1 MKRLLL
7 LALALASCG
16 DDRVAGKTTTTGN
29 GLVPVDE
36 TGNVVFGARARAS
49 SGWDTLSASPTD
61 TVELRQ
67 SSDGTILLDGR
78 PWAFVE
84 VRSPDGGRMALVRRP
99 TTEET
104 ARLVLEPTD
113 NLDLRWVDHAQHP
126 SARAVVESSFVSG
139 PVGSSGAIALAGAF
153 GPLAKLLLETG
164 TGSILPAGTILDG
177 SLVQSSLNFV
187 DGSSPQALWIDD
199 FEAPGGV
206 SRLSASWPGTSGWRS
221 FLRNAVGIDPP
232 GAGSLAAAV
241 VPSGPGGSFA
251 LSFTFRIDSTN
262 GWAAAQLAFPA
273 MDLRSRGR
281 FCLEYRSQGRLKVE
295 FLRSTTPGAS
305 AFAATLPT
313 AGAWKDTCL
322 SVGAFAPASGNPPG
336 DSTWGA
342 FADSVGVLQLLAL
355 QGANRLDLD
364 NLRFDPTEP

>member
-1 MKRLLL
+1 VKRLLL

-29 GLVPVDE
+29 GLIPVDE
-36 TGNVVFGARARAS
+36 TGTVIVGARARAS

-84 VRSPDGGRMALVRRP
+84 VRSPDGGQTALVRRP
-99 TTEET
+99 TTEGT

-113 NLDLRWVDHAQHP
+113 TLDLRWIDHAQHP
-126 SARAVVESSFVSG
+126 EARAVVESSFVSG
-139 PVGSSGAIALAGAF
+139 PVGSAGDIALAGAF
-153 GPLAKLLLETG
+153 GPLAKLILETG

-199 FEAPGGV
+199 FEGVGGK
-206 SRLSASWPGTSGWRS
+206 SRLAQAWPGTSGWTS
-221 FLRNAVGIDPP
+221 FLRNATATDPP
-232 GAGSLAAAV
+232 VAGPLAAAV
-241 VPSGPGGSFA
+241 GPNGPGGSRA
-251 LSFTFRIDSTN
+251 LSFSFSFDSTS
-262 GWAAAQLAFPA
+262 GWAAAQLLFPI

-281 FCLEYRSQGRLKVE
+281 FCLEFRSQGRVKVE
-295 FLRSTTPGAS
+295 FLRSTTTGAS
-305 AFAATLPT
+305 GFAVTIPASS
-313 AGAWKDTCL
+313 AWKDTCL
-322 SVGAFAPASGNPPG
+322 AIRSFSPANGNPPA
-336 DSTWGA
+336 DSTWA
-342 FADSVGVLQLLAL
+342 SFADSVRVLQVLAL
-355 QGANRLDLD
+355 PNATSLGLD

>member
-1 MKRLLL
+1 MKRLLI
-7 LALALASCG
+7 LAFALTSCG

-29 GLVPVDE
+29 GLIPVDE
-36 TGNVVFGARARAS
+36 TGTVIVGARARAS
-49 SGWDTLSASPTD
+49 SGWDALSASPTD

-67 SSDGTILLDGR
+67 SSDGTIHLDGR

-84 VRSPDGGRMALVRRP
+84 VRSPDGSRIALVRRP
-99 TTEET
+99 TTEGT
-104 ARLVLEPTD
+104 ARLVLQDPD
-113 NLDLRWVDHAQHP
+113 ALDLRWIDHARHP
-126 SARAVVESSFVSG
+126 GARAVVESSFVSG
-139 PVGSSGAIALAGAF
+139 PVGSSGMIALSGAF
-153 GPLAKLLLETG
+153 VPRARLVLETSTG
-164 TGSILPAGTILDG
+164 TILPAGTMIDG
-177 SLVQSSLNFV
+177 RLVESSLNWLR
-187 DGSSPQALWIDD
+187 GASPLPLWIDD
-199 FEAPGGV
+199 FESTGGG

-232 GAGSLAAAV
+232 GAGSLATAV
-241 VPSGPGGSFA
+241 VPSGPGGSLA

-262 GWAAAQLAFPA
+262 GWAAAQLSVPA

-322 SVGAFAPASGNPPG
+322 AVGAFAPASGNAPV
-336 DSTWGA
+336 DSAWEA

-364 NLRFDPTEP
+364 NLRFDPTVP